1 VLIPELCGPPTYKTK
16 VVVQKELGN
25 LIRRLLA
32 SVCLQLQLEVP
43 YRCPWVRVIVIRSR
57 ASGLFSFLSTDSFI
71 SLGEGDP

>member
-1 VLIPELCGPPTYKTK
+1 MLIPELCGPPTYKTK

-32 SVCLQLQLEVP
+32 TVCVCNYNLKFHIVVP
-43 YRCPWVRVIVIRSR
+43 GFGLFAP
-57 ASGLFSFLSTDSFI
+57 AALFSFLSADSFI